1 MSQLRNKS
9 VVFRANQV
17 MSSWRGFAPSVEFAS
32 FKVNDLQ
39 AEIQSAEEVR
49 RQILDAEVHLFGL
62 RKTRDEGEKALSR
75 KVTQIVNSMRGNENY
90 GEDSNLYSAIGYV
103 PTSEQ
108 RRGRPR
114 KAK

>member
-9 VVFRANQV
+9 VSFRANQV
-17 MSSWRGFAPSVEFAS
+17 LTSWREFAPRVEFAS
-32 FKVNDLQ
+32 FKVNGLQ

-49 RQILDAEVHLFGL
+49 RQILEAEVHLISL

-75 KVTQIVNSMRGNENY
+75 KVTQIVNSMRGNESY
-90 GEDSNLYSAIGYV
+90 GEDSNLYSAIGYI
-103 PTSEQ
+103 PTSKQ
-108 RRGRPR
+108 RRGRTR